1 MQSYAVSRGS
11 VISKIF
17 LGLFVSLITASIGVY
32 VGSYIPPTLIQIL
45 MFVELIMIFAAM
57 FLQRR
62 KNIGYAFVYTFTFV
76 SGITLFPM
84 IAYYSM
90 TLGASTVIQALGATA
105 VAFLIASF
113 AASRTRLF
121 DFTFLGGF
129 LFIGLIALMVM
140 GLVGMFTGFSTGT
153 GIVYSAIG
161 VVLFIGY
168 ILFDV
173 SRLTKYGVTD
183 QMVPWMV
190 LSLYL
195 DFVNLFL
202 FILRLFG
209 FVSNSR
215 R

>member
-1 MQSYAVSRGS
+1 MQTYTVARSSI
-11 VISKIF
+11 ISKVF
-17 LGLFVSLITASIGVY
+17 LGLFISLITASLGVY
-32 VGSYIPPTLIQIL
+32 LGSNLPPMLIGLLSI
-45 MFVELIMIFAAM
+45 VELLMIIVAM

-62 KNIGYAFVYTFTFV
+62 KNIGYGFVFAFTFI
-76 SGITLFPM
+76 SGITLYPI
-84 IAYYSM
+84 IASYAA
-90 TLGASTVIQALGATA
+90 TLGPQVVIQALGATS
-105 VAFLIASF
+105 VAFLLASF

-173 SRLTKYGVTD
+173 SRLVKYGVTE

-202 FILRLFG
+202 FILRLLG
-209 FVSNSR
+209 FVSDSR